1 MCAGHIHWLDRLHEL
16 LQLSNDCIQH
26 RTIMYIMHRS
36 DRPDSLKTI
45 QLYMHQWLLKADSR
59 HHPAIRLCKPV
70 RRGTSSPARALSPI
84 SSRTNQCPIQSVTGS
99 LSRLGRKAGRTNRAA
114 STNRTE
120 SRAKNARARARKNVN
135 DLEDISM
142 YRFKFKER
150 EWKELNECD
159 GLVE

>member
-1 MCAGHIHWLDRLHEL
+1 MAVKSG
-16 LQLSNDCIQH
+16 
-26 RTIMYIMHRS
+26 
-36 DRPDSLKTI
+36 
-45 QLYMHQWLLKADSR
+45 
-59 HHPAIRLCKPV
+59 
-70 RRGTSSPARALSPI
+70 LSP
-84 SSRTNQCPIQSVTGS
+84 SSSHSIVQACPPWHVEPCEGFITYFVPNAPMPNPVSHWQSFA
-99 LSRLGRKAGRTNRAA
+99 LGRKAGRTNRAA